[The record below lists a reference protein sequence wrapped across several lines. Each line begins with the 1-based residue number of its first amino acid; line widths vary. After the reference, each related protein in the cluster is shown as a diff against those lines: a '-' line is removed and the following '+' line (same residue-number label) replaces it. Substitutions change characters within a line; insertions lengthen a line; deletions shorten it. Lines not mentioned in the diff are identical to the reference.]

1 MPPSLRRAVRWLW
14 DDPAVPPWRS
24 PAWWAQIAPAFVA
37 AVIYIGAL
45 TNGFAYDD
53 VAIISNND
61 WVRHGTVLRRA
72 LALPYWPDGA
82 LYRPVTSFSYGLDW
96 LLGGGHPLLFHA
108 LNVGWYAV
116 GAALV
121 ARVALRWWPPLT
133 AALAGLLFAMQPVH
147 VEAVANVVGR
157 AELLTAVALLTLT
170 LVISA
175 PRPLSTAKLVAVA
188 ILAALAAG
196 AKETGAVA
204 PLVAWATI
212 RLRRDTRPG
221 DVGRA
226 CLAALVG
233 VAIPF
238 VLRIVVLGTP
248 TGDTPH
254 RAFLV
259 ASHAQSVALALA
271 TIPRALSLLA
281 VPQLPRIDYSPTSAA
296 LANPNTY
303 LVVAG
308 GILLALAWA
317 VLVIHAWRPS
327 RWTWAAL
334 FGVATF
340 APVSNLLVHTGVVL
354 ADRTL
359 YGPSIGASLL
369 LGGALGTLLQ
379 WTRAEDGQ
387 SGVTRRAWP
396 VVRRGP
402 QVTVGAA
409 ATYLMIASLTYTLQT
424 VSVWH
429 DSRSVFTA
437 MIDRSPTSYRGYYL
451 LGGYDRTHNPERAVA
466 VWGDAQRNYSTAINL
481 FDGDPG
487 LLYEAAINAL
497 ELGDTTRALSWLGQS
512 VEHDPH
518 QTRAR
523 TTLILLRLRRHEAG
537 PAQSLLQAGLA
548 LQPDQRA
555 WRKMLDSLNAMSVGS
570 TLKTSAPTTAL
581 APPAS

>member
-1 MPPSLRRAVRWLW
+1 MPPSLRRAVHWLW
-14 DDPAVPPWRS
+14 DGPAVPPWRS
-24 PAWWAQIAPAFVA
+24 PVWWAQIAPAIIA
-37 AVIYIGAL
+37 AVVYVGAL
-45 TNGFAYDD
+45 ANGFAYDD
-53 VAIISNND
+53 VAIVSNND
-61 WVRHGTVLRRA
+61 WVRHGTVLTRA

-96 LLGGGHPLLFHA
+96 MLGGGHPLLFHA
-108 LNVGWYAV
+108 LNVAWYAL

-121 ARVALRWWPPLT
+121 ARVALRWWPPLA
-133 AALAGLLFAMQPVH
+133 AALAGALFAVQPVH

-157 AELLTAVALLTLT
+157 AELLAGVALLALT

-175 PRPLSTAKLVAVA
+175 PRPLSTARLVAVA

-196 AKETGAVA
+196 AKETGVVA
-204 PLVAWATI
+204 PLIAWATI
-212 RLRRDTRPG
+212 RLRHDARPG
-221 DVGRA
+221 DVGRVS
-226 CLAALVG
+226 LAALVG

-238 VLRIVVLGTP
+238 VERITVLGTL

-254 RAFLV
+254 RAFII

-281 VPQLPRIDYSPTSAA
+281 IPHLPGIDYSPTSAA
-296 LANPNTY
+296 LTNPSIY
-303 LVVAG
+303 LVIAG
-308 GILLALAWA
+308 GILLAVGCAL
-317 VLVIHAWRPS
+317 LVVHAWRPS
-327 RWTWAAL
+327 PWTWAAL
-334 FGVATF
+334 FSVATF

-379 WTRAEDGQ
+379 WPRTEADR
-387 SGVTRRAWP
+387 SGASRRDRP
-396 VVRRGP
+396 VVRRGL
-402 QVTVGAA
+402 QATVGAA
-409 ATYLMIASLTYTLQT
+409 ATYLIVASITYTLQT
-424 VSVWH
+424 VGVWH

-451 LGGYDRTHNPERAVA
+451 LGSYNRSHNPERAVA
-466 VWGDAQRNYSTAINL
+466 VWADAQRDYSTAISL

-487 LLYEAAINAL
+487 LFYEAAINAL
-497 ELGDTTRALSWLGQS
+497 ELGDTARALAWLDQS

-523 TTLILLRLRRHEAG
+523 TTLILLHLRRGETAH
-537 PAQSLLQAGLA
+537 AQSLLQAGLS

-555 WRKMLDSLNAMSVGS
+555 WRKMLDSLNAMSVGAM
-570 TLKTSAPTTAL
+570 LKTPARATAL